1 MIVVSLP
8 ILLAASCPK
17 APPTNRPSPLL
28 NSLALSASSDSALAI
43 PASLDHAPS
52 DPAHSDASETVA
64 ERTHY
69 FTTAKNLLLTGSNA
83 VERLMSS
90 YKDIVEL
97 AGHTAR
103 VANMFTVLE
112 EASRGVY
119 HKTVVEKNG
128 EWRLFIFEALRM
140 FEIPVC
146 MYAREKNE
154 CLSELIG

>member
-8 ILLAASCPK
+8 ILLANTSHKQKVQVPEK
-17 APPTNRPSPLL
+17 NRPILD
-28 NSLALSASSDSALAI
+28 ALKLQTESEVVPITETPNPAEISDSV
-43 PASLDHAPS
+43 S
-52 DPAHSDASETVA
+52 

-69 FTTAKNLLLTGSNA
+69 FTTAKNLLLTGSSA

-119 HKTVVEKNG
+119 HKTLVEKKEKNYD
-128 EWRLFIFEALRM
+128 
-140 FEIPVC
+140 FEIEFKGDQPIAKGLC
-146 MYAREKNE
+146 YE
-154 CLSELIG
+154 LSYFVIYRRFI

>member
-8 ILLAASCPK
+8 ILLSATNKRRVVKKGKIPNILALTASEDD
-17 APPTNRPSPLL
+17 
-28 NSLALSASSDSALAI
+28 SLAESTKEGVEKYVEDNVSD
-43 PASLDHAPS
+43 
-52 DPAHSDASETVA
+52 
-64 ERTHY
+64 RTHY

-112 EASRGVY
+112 EASQGIY
-119 HKTVVEKNG
+119 HKTLVEKK
-128 EWRLFIFEALRM
+128 EKSD
-140 FEIPVC
+140 FEIEFKGDQPLAKG
-146 MYAREKNE
+146 MQKFNHF
-154 CLSELIG
+154 L